1 MQNNPINEETR
12 IKLRETR
19 RLMMADLESS
29 MLKGKSPEDSIFYYH
44 SSEDRIVL
52 SHALFWVM
60 TKSLKGKVAKEKNLL
75 LLRQYQEEML
85 EAYLTE
91 DDYFPEI
98 LHYCNIL
105 YETLISITAGVYDIY
120 TDKDAR
126 KLAGITMIAAGYAGD
141 MSEDLCNDLLD
152 DIDFHFN
159 KIKCHKIEQM
169 LPQLNKMV
177 EEEIK
182 GIAANM

>member
-1 MQNNPINEETR
+1 MNEETR

-29 MLKGKSPEDSIFYYH
+29 MLKGK
-44 SSEDRIVL
+44 
-52 SHALFWVM
+52 
-60 TKSLKGKVAKEKNLL
+60 VAKGKNLL

-105 YETLISITAGVYDIY
+105 YETLIPITAGVYSLH
-120 TDKDAR
+120 TDEDAR

-141 MSEDLCNDLLD
+141 MYEYLCNDLLD
-152 DIDFHFN
+152 DIYFHFN
-159 KIKCHKIEQM
+159 KVRCRKIEQM

-182 GIAANM
+182 RIAANV

>member
-1 MQNNPINEETR
+1 MNEEAR

-44 SSEDRIVL
+44 SSEGRIVL

-60 TKSLKGKVAKEKNLL
+60 TKSLKGKVAKGKNLL
-75 LLRQYQEEML
+75 LIRRYQEE
-85 EAYLTE
+85 
-91 DDYFPEI
+91 
-98 LHYCNIL
+98 
-105 YETLISITAGVYDIY
+105 
-120 TDKDAR
+120 
-126 KLAGITMIAAGYAGD
+126 
-141 MSEDLCNDLLD
+141 
-152 DIDFHFN
+152 
-159 KIKCHKIEQM
+159 M

-182 GIAANM
+182 GIAANV

>member
-1 MQNNPINEETR
+1 
-12 IKLRETR
+12 
-19 RLMMADLESS
+19 
-29 MLKGKSPEDSIFYYH
+29 
-44 SSEDRIVL
+44 
-52 SHALFWVM
+52 M
-60 TKSLKGKVAKEKNLL
+60 TKSLNGKVAKGKNLL

-105 YETLISITAGVYDIY
+105 YETLIPITAGVYDLY

-126 KLAGITMIAAGYAGD
+126 ILAGITMVAAGYAGD
-141 MSEDLCNDLLD
+141 MSGDLCNDLLD

-159 KIKCHKIEQM
+159 K
-169 LPQLNKMV
+169 
-177 EEEIK
+177 
-182 GIAANM
+182 A

>member
-1 MQNNPINEETR
+1 
-12 IKLRETR
+12 
-19 RLMMADLESS
+19 MADLEKS
-29 MLKGKSPEDSIFYYH
+29 MPKGESLEDSIFYYH

-60 TKSLKGKVAKEKNLL
+60 TKSLKGNVAKEKNLL
-75 LLRQYQEEML
+75 LIRQYQEEML

-105 YETLISITAGVYDIY
+105 YETLIPIITGVYDLY

-159 KIKCHKIEQM
+159 KVRCRKIEQM

-182 GIAANM
+182 GIVANL